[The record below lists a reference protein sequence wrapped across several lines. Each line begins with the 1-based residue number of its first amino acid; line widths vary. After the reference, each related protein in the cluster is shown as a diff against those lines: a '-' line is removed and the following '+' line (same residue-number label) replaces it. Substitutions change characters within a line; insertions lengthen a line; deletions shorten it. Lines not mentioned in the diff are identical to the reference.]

1 MIYEKNKFCVLPV
14 GVKHWSL
21 CSIIYMFGKSILVSP
36 VTEPSKTDW
45 NVYLPKSA
53 GWFDFWTGKYFA
65 GGQTVKTDAPLDKIP
80 LFVKAGS
87 IIPLGKIIQSST
99 EKSETLEIRV
109 YKGANGEFTLY
120 EDEGDNYNY
129 EKGKYS
135 TISFRWNEKTQSLT
149 IAKKQGDFPDRLKK
163 RILNIVFVTESEGV
177 GTAMSTIK
185 TKVIYKGKKV
195 NVKAT
200 QGNNDAY

>member
-1 MIYEKNKFCVLPV
+1 
-14 GVKHWSL
+14 
-21 CSIIYMFGKSILVSP
+21 MFGKSILVSP

-65 GGQTVKTDAPLDKIP
+65 GGQTVKTDATLDKIP

-109 YKGANGEFTLY
+109 NKGANGEFTLY

-129 EKGKYS
+129 EKGKYA
-135 TISFRWNEKTQSLT
+135 TISFRWNEKYQSLT
-149 IAKKQGDFPDRLKK
+149 IGDKQGDFHGSLKK
-163 RILNIVFVTESEGV
+163 RVFIIVLVSENNGF
-177 GTAMSTIK
+177 GT
-185 TKVIYKGKKV
+185 TKGLSRITVIYSGR
-195 NVKAT
+195 NVIWKT
-200 QGNNDAY
+200 NNLL

>member
-1 MIYEKNKFCVLPV
+1 MMRPLVMDFNGDTAAVNRQFQ
-14 GVKHWSL
+14 
-21 CSIIYMFGKSILVSP
+21 YMFGKSILVAP
-36 VTEPSKTDW
+36 VTESSKTEW
-45 NVYLPKSA
+45 NVYLPKTS
-53 GWFDFWTGKYFA
+53 GWFDFWTGKYYS
-65 GGQTVKTDAPLDKIP
+65 GGQTIKADAPLDRIP

-87 IIPLGKIIQSST
+87 IIPMGKIIQSSA
-99 EKSETLEIRV
+99 EKSDTLEIRV

-129 EKGKYS
+129 EKGKYA

-185 TKVIYKGKKV
+185 TKVIYMGKKV
-195 NVKAT
+195 EVKAT
-200 QGNNDAY
+200 QGNNEAN

>member
-1 MIYEKNKFCVLPV
+1 MIYEKKKFSDIHLF
-14 GVKHWSL
+14 VKHWSL

-36 VTEPSKTDW
+36 VTEHSKTDW

-109 YKGANGEFTLY
+109 NKGANGEFTLY
-120 EDEGDNYNY
+120 EDEGENYNY

-200 QGNNDAY
+200 QGNNDAN

>member
-1 MIYEKNKFCVLPV
+1 M
-14 GVKHWSL
+14 
-21 CSIIYMFGKSILVSP
+21 
-36 VTEPSKTDW
+36 
-45 NVYLPKSA
+45 
-53 GWFDFWTGKYFA
+53 
-65 GGQTVKTDAPLDKIP
+65 
-80 LFVKAGS
+80 
-87 IIPLGKIIQSST
+87 
-99 EKSETLEIRV
+99 
-109 YKGANGEFTLY
+109 Y

-200 QGNNDAY
+200 QGNNDAN